1 MRERESGPR
10 FAVSQEMQYL
20 TRCNG
25 LAHTWQC
32 EIEKSAFG
40 VVAVMGARIC
50 SSRSLFAEISD
61 AAIVAVGNWTLCELE
76 CNTLTPGRSALP
88 QTCLHACRLLHSH
101 VLAAPP
107 SMPPSQ
113 LHSDLQNLPNV
124 FARGG
129 MGGLRG
135 HLWCQCVWSKCDR
148 GSQGDHRGEHDQ
160 RVQVSSRAILQNI
173 KSNPPKYQMQIV
185 SARRVSVVVLRTT
198 AAASPAATPAP
209 PAAPPGGPPRIL
221 QNVSVVVHSRVT
233 CHAKNRDMSKIIHGE
248 SILEDSKCL
257 AEGSCTQRACE
268 HARWSA

>member
-1 MRERESGPR
+1 VRVRESGPR
-10 FAVSQEMQYL
+10 LAVSQEMQYL

-113 LHSDLQNLPNV
+113 LHSDLQNPPNV

-148 GSQGDHRGEHDQ
+148 GSQGDYRGEHDQ
-160 RVQVSSRAILQNI
+160 RVQVSSRA
-173 KSNPPKYQMQIV
+173 NPPKYQIESSKISNADCQCTPRECSCFTNNGGGLPGGDTG
-185 SARRVSVVVLRTT
+185 SAGGAAGG
-198 AAASPAATPAP
+198 AAANP
-209 PAAPPGGPPRIL
+209 PKRERSCSL
-221 QNVSVVVHSRVT
+221 T
-233 CHAKNRDMSKIIHGE
+233 RDMSRQKP
-248 SILEDSKCL
+248 
-257 AEGSCTQRACE
+257 
-268 HARWSA
+268 